1 MLRRLLRDCRQ
12 RQEDEKLIR
21 LLRGAFRLSLG
32 KGDLNRYRE
41 IVRRKPAFRLPEIE
55 RLTILAIETAKTS
68 AKESYALFELVQAA
82 AVGNCDLLTRSRV
95 TVTLAE
101 AAIRNG
107 HYERAR
113 EACADAFEG
122 LQILDGYFESS
133 ERQMRISMQGRIE
146 HAWNILRL
154 KVPTGD
160 HPLDPANDIVKE
172 CAELIRWNSD
182 SGSGQGLLAQ
192 SDATARLAIRMQRW
206 VKHTEHKIAPT
217 IQALQNRLR
226 ESARNSFVCARYLVT
241 LADALVLIEQWRP
254 AALIY
259 GDVLRLKNI
268 DLKHPIG
275 IHAAVQEAYCCLTS
289 ENALHCADLLKRI
302 DGESLKQLSELILT
316 VAAETARYH
325 AVDYRCRL
333 ESGKAVAADTL
344 TTIRGLTRQVSILLS
359 YPQDRL
365 CYLRNL
371 FYSRLVQDMDS
382 ILKTTVV

>member
-1 MLRRLLRDCRQ
+1 M
-12 RQEDEKLIR
+12 
-21 LLRGAFRLSLG
+21 
-32 KGDLNRYRE
+32 
-41 IVRRKPAFRLPEIE
+41 
-55 RLTILAIETAKTS
+55 
-68 AKESYALFELVQAA
+68 
-82 AVGNCDLLTRSRV
+82 LTRSRV
-95 TVTLAE
+95 TLTLAE

-107 HYERAR
+107 HHERAR

-160 HPLDPANDIVKE
+160 HPLDPASDIVKE
-172 CAELIRWNSD
+172 CAEVIRWNSD

-192 SDATARLAIRMQRW
+192 ADATARLAIRMQHW
-206 VKHTEHKIAPT
+206 VKQKEYKMVPT
-217 IQALQNRLR
+217 IQAVQNRLR
-226 ESARNSFVCARYLVT
+226 QSARNSIVCARYLVT
-241 LADALVLIEQWRP
+241 LADALAHIEQWHL
-254 AALIY
+254 AACIY

-268 DLKHPIG
+268 DRKHPLG
-275 IHAAVQEAYCCLTS
+275 IHAALQEAYCYLMS
-289 ENALHCADLLKRI
+289 GNALQCMDLLKRI

-325 AVDYRCRL
+325 AIDYRCRL
-333 ESGKAVAADTL
+333 ESGKPVAADTL
-344 TTIRGLTRQVSILLS
+344 TTIRGQTQQVSILLS

-371 FYSRLVQDMDS
+371 FYSRLVLDLDS